1 MSHELFAVT
10 AATGALGRRAVTRL
24 RQRVGS
30 GRVVAVARDPHRAR
44 PLEVAVRHGDYDL
57 PDTLVE
63 AFAGVTRLLFVSSPE
78 LDPARRTE
86 QHHAVVTAAGRAG
99 VTEVVYTSFHPI
111 SGLFDAH
118 RATEEALAAAGPAHT
133 VLRNPFYTEPFVEAA
148 AREAASGAPLV
159 HATGGRNLTTATRA
173 DLADAAVA
181 ALLRPDTRGRTYTL
195 TGPAWTYPQVAAA
208 LGVEARAG
216 VVTGPMGW
224 LHGLARAGALDVSTD
239 HLRDLLGRTPTGI
252 LDQLREAHPLH

>member
-10 AATGALGRRAVTRL
+10 AATGALGRRAVAQL
-24 RQRVGS
+24 RERVGPD
-30 GRVVAVARDPHRAR
+30 RVVAVARDPHRAR
-44 PLEVAVRHGDYDL
+44 ALAVAVRHGDYDV

-86 QHHAVVTAAGRAG
+86 QHHAVVTAAGQAG

-111 SGLFDAH
+111 AGLFDAH

-133 VLRNPFYTEPFVEAA
+133 VLRNPFYTEPFVDAA
-148 AREAASGAPLV
+148 ARDAAAGAALV

-173 DLADAAVA
+173 DLAEAAVA

-195 TGPAWTYPQVAAA
+195 SGPAWTYPQVAAA
-208 LGVEARAG
+208 LGVEAQAG

-224 LHGLARAGALDVSTD
+224 LHALARAGVLDVSTD
-239 HLRDLLGRTPTGI
+239 HLRELLGRTPTGI
-252 LDQLREAHPLH
+252 LDQLRETHPLP